1 MSKKMT
7 EYELA
12 VKIAGKVDK
21 TFNKSLKN
29 ADSDLKKAVS
39 KWDNAFTKLDSGYDK
54 IINVGTKAFKTVAVA
69 ATAAAT
75 AAVTVGVAV
84 SKAGIEFESAFAGV
98 KKTVDATEEEFAA
111 LRQDILDMS
120 TEIPSTAV
128 DIAGI
133 MEVAGQL
140 GIANEDLTEFTEVMV
155 NMGVSTNMAAE
166 EAATAL
172 AKFSNITGM
181 DPAFYEN
188 LGSVIVD
195 LGNNFATTE
204 LDIVEMST
212 RLAATGELAGLSEA
226 QIMALATAMSSVGI
240 EAESGGSTMS
250 KLIKKMQ
257 IAVETESDIL
267 SDYAKVAGMTADE
280 FSKAFE
286 KDAVVALSA
295 FIDGLNDTER
305 NGKSAIVLLD
315 EMGLTEIRLSNTI
328 LSLANSGDIMSE
340 AIETANKAWE
350 ENNALAIEAGRRYE
364 TTESKIQLLKNA
376 VDVLFIESFDEIEGP
391 LKEGLTWLTEGVQEL
406 TEYATGPNGL
416 SKWSHE
422 FVSELPVMAKN
433 AKKFGKEVIT
443 FVEPLW
449 DAGKWLVKNPEFL
462 ADVFI
467 GVGKALIAYK
477 VASTVTHLVSGIMT
491 LASSPIMLGIVGV
504 TTAFGAMAAASHNA
518 KKNFEELVDLKLEN
532 AFGDIALSLE
542 DIQSVADY
550 LVDDGSLVA
559 LREALGEFDE
569 LDEFQKIINDAAAEL
584 KKANWKVSIG
594 MTLTE
599 EEQAEYQ
606 KSIDNF
612 VKGCNDYVVQQN
624 YSIGLAYSVLT
635 GESMKDSAMGSK
647 INEFYAEQAA
657 EMQKL
662 GTDLAEAVNLA
673 FADEILSPQ
682 EITEIADIQA
692 KMAEIQNKLADAEF
706 EANLIS
712 IGKEYDFTN
721 LDAASFEALQTELTE
736 RLEEATAQYAEARD
750 QLLANAVLMNNEG
763 YFESEAAYEA
773 YIDEIWADYLGKVS
787 EKQSQIAD
795 YLFGAIDQ
803 SVIESGYSDILGKTR
818 KVVEDKMSLE
828 DGNLWIRD
836 PATAITGV
844 LTSMPRKDIEAV
856 AVATGE
862 LLGNM
867 QGIIDLLKESENYYK
882 SNGLKVPDWLSKSIA
897 KADSYATDNET
908 ITYAALGQAIQS
920 SDEYT
925 KVFDAAKEM
934 SYKQGTNIG
943 NFFYDGVIQGMDENS
958 SSTVQRMAELF
969 AEVCNQA
976 AAEAMNK
983 FSFKYGTFYKYTGP
997 SVSDPL
1003 GLLKNLP
1010 GHADGGIF
1018 TRPHIAAFAENGPEA
1033 AIPLDGSRNAIS
1045 LWKNVGRLLGM
1056 KSVLDDVD
1064 LGGGSG
1070 AHIEYK
1076 PQLVFNGGTP
1086 NQSDIE
1092 SALRI
1097 SQDEFEGMMRQW
1109 LKNNARVAF

>member
-1 MSKKMT
+1 MT

-21 TFNKSLKN
+21 TFSTSLKN

-54 IINVGTKAFKTVAVA
+54 IISVGTKAFKTVTVA

-84 SKAGIEFESAFAGV
+84 ANAGIEFESAFAGV
-98 KKTVDATEEEFAA
+98 KKTVEATEEEFAV

-155 NMGVSTNMAAE
+155 NMGVTTNMAAE

-181 DPAFYEN
+181 DPAYYEN

-195 LGNNFATTE
+195 LGNKFATTE
-204 LDIVEMST
+204 ADIVEMST

-257 IAVETESDIL
+257 VAVETESDL
-267 SDYAKVAGMTADE
+267 LNDFASVAGMTTE
-280 FSKAFE
+280 KFSEEFE

-305 NGKSAIVLLD
+305 NGASAIVMLD
-315 EMGLTEIRLSNTI
+315 EMGLTEVRLSNTI
-328 LSLANSGDIMSE
+328 LALANSSDVMTK
-340 AIETANKAWE
+340 AIDTANKAWE
-350 ENNALAIEAGRRYE
+350 DNSALAEEASRRYE

-376 VDVLFIESFDEIEGP
+376 VDVLFIEAFDEMEGP
-391 LKEGLTWLTEGVQEL
+391 LKEGITWLTEGVQNL

-416 SKWSHE
+416 GKWAHE
-422 FVSELPVMAKN
+422 FVSELPDMAKN
-433 AKKFGKEVIT
+433 AKKFGKEVIN

-449 DAGKWLVKNPEFL
+449 AAGKWMVKNPEFL

-467 GVGKALIAYK
+467 GVGTALATYK
-477 VASTVTHLVSGIMT
+477 IASTVTSIVSGIAT
-491 LASSPIMLGIVGV
+491 LVSSPMMLGIVGV
-504 TTAFGAMAAASHNA
+504 TAAIGGIAAAAYKIN
-518 KKNFEELVDLKLEN
+518 KEFDDLVDLRLEKS
-532 AFGDIALSLE
+532 FGDIALSLE

-559 LREALGEFDE
+559 LREALAEFDE
-569 LDEFQKIINDAAAEL
+569 LGEFQRVIDDAAAEL

-594 MTLTE
+594 MELTE
-599 EEQAEYQ
+599 EEQADYQ
-606 KSIDNF
+606 QSIDNF
-612 VKGCNDYVVQQN
+612 VKGCNDYVLQQQ
-624 YSIGLAYSVLT
+624 YAVGLAFNVLSDENM
-635 GESMKDSAMGSK
+635 GDSAMGSK
-647 INEFYAEQAA
+647 INEFYATQAA
-657 EMQKL
+657 EMQRL
-662 GTDLAEAVNLA
+662 GTELADAVNKA

-682 EITEIADIQA
+682 EITEIANIQA
-692 KMAEIQNKLADAEF
+692 KMAEIQNKLADADF

-721 LDAASFEALQTELTE
+721 LDANSFQALQTELTA

-750 QLLANAVLMNNEG
+750 QLIANAVLMHNEG
-763 YFESEAAYEA
+763 SLTDVEF
-773 YIDEIWADYLGKVS
+773 DERVNSIWEDYLDKTSG
-787 EKQSQIAD
+787 KQSQIAD
-795 YLFGAIDQ
+795 YLLNAIDQ
-803 SVIESGYSDILGKTR
+803 SVIESGYSDILKATMG
-818 KVVEDKMSLE
+818 VVEGEFMSASWLTNPSMGVT
-828 DGNLWIRD
+828 D
-836 PATAITGV
+836 V

-867 QGIIDLLKESENYYK
+867 QGIIDLLKESESYYK
-882 SNGLKVPDWLSKSIA
+882 DNGLDVPEWLSDSIA
-897 KADSYATDNET
+897 KAESYSTYKTKDT
-908 ITYAALGQAIQS
+908 ITYAALGQVIKDS
-920 SDEYT
+920 EEYT
-925 KVFDAAKEM
+925 AVFDAAKEAAY
-934 SYKQGTNIG
+934 SHGQSGGT
-943 NFFYDGVIQGMDENS
+943 FFFDGVLQGMDES
-958 SSTVQRMAELF
+958 SNATAQRMAELF
-969 AEVCNQA
+969 AGVSNQA
-976 AAEAMNK
+976 AETAMSQ
-983 FSFKYGTFYKYTGP
+983 FLFKYNSLPDMNVSKLTGAP
-997 SVSDPL
+997 LADPL

-1018 TRPHIAAFAENGPEA
+1018 TDPHIAAFAERGPES
-1033 AIPLDGSRNAIS
+1033 AIPLDGSPNAIR
-1045 LWKNVGRLLGM
+1045 LWRLTGRLLGM
-1056 KSVLDDVD
+1056 KSALDDVD
-1064 LGGGSG
+1064 LGGGGG

-1092 SALRI
+1092 SALRT
-1097 SQDEFEGMMRQW
+1097 SQEEFEVMMRRW

>member
-1 MSKKMT
+1 MT

-21 TFNKSLKN
+21 TFNASLKN

-75 AAVTVGVAV
+75 AAVTVGVAI

-111 LRQDILDMS
+111 LKQDILDMS

-140 GIANEDLTEFTEVMV
+140 GIANEDLTKFTEVMV

-181 DPAFYEN
+181 DAAYYEN

-240 EAESGGSTMS
+240 AAETGGSTMS

-267 SDYAKVAGMTADE
+267 SDYASVANMTKEE
-280 FSKAFE
+280 FSAAFE

-328 LSLANSGDIMSE
+328 LSLANSGDVMSE
-340 AIETANKAWE
+340 AIATANKAWE

-376 VDVLFIESFDEIEGP
+376 VDVLFIEAFDEMEGP
-391 LKEGLTWLTEGVQEL
+391 LKEGITWLTEGVQEL

-416 SKWSHE
+416 SKWAHE

-449 DAGKWLVKNPEFL
+449 AAGKWLVKNPEFL

-467 GVGKALIAYK
+467 GVGTALATYK
-477 VASTVTHLVSGIMT
+477 VASTITHLVSGIMT
-491 LASSPIMLGIVGV
+491 LASSPVMLGIVGV
-504 TTAFGAMAAASHNA
+504 TAAIGGIAVAAHNS
-518 KKNFEELVDLKLEN
+518 KKNFEELVNLRIDKS
-532 AFGDIALSLE
+532 FGDIALSLE

-559 LREALGEFDE
+559 LREALAEFDE
-569 LDEFQKIINDAAAEL
+569 LGEFQRIIDDAAAEL

-594 MTLTE
+594 MELTE
-599 EEQAEYQ
+599 EEQADYQ
-606 KSIDNF
+606 KAIDNF

-635 GESMKDSAMGSK
+635 GESMNDSAMGSK
-647 INEFYAEQAA
+647 INEFYAAQAE
-657 EMQKL
+657 EMQRL
-662 GTDLAEAVNLA
+662 GQQLADAVNVA

-692 KMAEIQNKLADAEF
+692 KMAEIQNKLADADF

-721 LDAASFEALQTELTE
+721 LDADSFQALQTELTE

-763 YFESEAAYEA
+763 YFESDKAYEA
-773 YIDEIWADYLGKVS
+773 YLDEIWADYLGKVS
-787 EKQSQIAD
+787 EKQSQVAG

-803 SVIESGYSDILGKTR
+803 SVIESGYSDILESAM
-818 KVVEDKMSLE
+818 KVVENKFGGYSNWLTNPSM
-828 DGNLWIRD
+828 GVTN
-836 PATAITGV
+836 V
-844 LTSMPRKDIEAV
+844 LTSMPDKDIKAV
-856 AVATGE
+856 SEATGE

-867 QGIIDLLKESENYYK
+867 QGIIDLLKESESYYK
-882 SNGLKVPDWLSKSIA
+882 SNGLKVPDWLSESIT
-897 KADSYATDNET
+897 KANSYSSLTNLDN
-908 ITYAALGQAIQS
+908 IKYAALGQVIKDNEGYSTVFNAAAEAAYSYGQS
-920 SDEYT
+920 
-925 KVFDAAKEM
+925 
-934 SYKQGTNIG
+934 GG
-943 NFFYDGVIQGMDENS
+943 GFFFDGVLKGMDENS
-958 SSTVQRMAELF
+958 NAAAQKMKEVFAGVSS
-969 AEVCNQA
+969 QA
-976 AAEAMNK
+976 ATEAMNQ
-983 FSFKYGTFYKYTGP
+983 FAFKYNSLYKYTGP

-1010 GHADGGIF
+1010 GHANGGIF
-1018 TRPHIAAFAENGPEA
+1018 TTPHIAAFAEKGPEA

-1064 LGGGSG
+1064 LGSGGGG

-1086 NQSDIE
+1086 SQSDIE
-1092 SALRI
+1092 SALRT
-1097 SQDEFEGMMRQW
+1097 SQEEFEVLMRQW